1 MKFISAKLLKPPT
14 VTPIEYCY
22 NARDDGC
29 GDEIRVRCEEWP
41 VPEVVQQLQ
50 LLSRP
55 VVDKFFGSHVANAPR
70 PFRFIVYG
78 LERKD
83 AGDNKPWGEEVAFNI
98 LIGQQGREV
107 KIKTPFF
114 ALYDTYQGKVPGAKE
129 NRHPEVLGADL
140 TEQVRH
146 MITLFLGYMNGER
159 AQQELH
165 FDDQVDVRDERLPE
179 HCTAADMP
187 MIPGLDE

>member
-55 VVDKFFGSHVANAPR
+55 V
-70 PFRFIVYG
+70 
-78 LERKD
+78 
-83 AGDNKPWGEEVAFNI
+83 
-98 LIGQQGREV
+98 
-107 KIKTPFF
+107 
-114 ALYDTYQGKVPGAKE
+114 
-129 NRHPEVLGADL
+129 
-140 TEQVRH
+140 
-146 MITLFLGYMNGER
+146 
-159 AQQELH
+159 
-165 FDDQVDVRDERLPE
+165 DVRDERLPE

-187 MIPGLDE
+187 MIPGLEE